1 MSTSYTVLNVA
12 VTLTGETYDYDTW
25 VRIIDDPFIRQMLK
39 DGTFRG
45 EINPNLVSPSYAS
58 PVDLVRF
65 TTIRPENSFQIT
77 DVQISESNHDVEIN
91 LNLSTT
97 DLTFY
102 QDLVR
107 NTYYFVPRMMRSLI
121 RNPRLITFDAYT
133 LRPTQN
139 PS

>member
-1 MSTSYTVLNVA
+1 MATSYTVLNIP
-12 VTLTGETYDYDTW
+12 VTLTGEVHDYDTW
-25 VRIIDDPFIRQMLK
+25 VKIINDPFIRQMLK

-77 DVQISESNHDVEIN
+77 DIEVSESNHTIGIN

-102 QDLVR
+102 QDLAR

-133 LRPTQN
+133 LRSTQN